1 MQVELFEMIEK
12 VGMIVGNNSF
22 TYLICEGV
30 KNVFKN
36 KKATMISLITMI
48 CAMFLFGTFFAIG
61 ENVNSVLEQVEK
73 NQGMEVFIQNEATDE
88 QISDL
93 EDKIKAL
100 NGINTVTFK
109 SKQEALDLM
118 KENLK
123 DNQDLLEGYEGE
135 NNIFPASF
143 IVTLT
148 DLSLATEIEAKI
160 GTMEN
165 VKKITSN
172 NDTIDTLMRIA
183 NGIKIAIGAI
193 SIILLVISITIIANT
208 IRLTVHARRK
218 EISIMKYVGATNRF
232 IRWPFVIEGIIIG
245 MVAAAITILIVGA
258 MYDFVIQS
266 IESSNILQT
275 MGVTLLQFPEIVQL
289 VAIAYVVLG
298 IGVGVIGS
306 SISMKKYLEV

>member
-1 MQVELFEMIEK
+1 MASLLEMIEK
-12 VGMIVGNNSF
+12 VGTIVGSNGF
-22 TYLICEGV
+22 TYLMCEGI

-36 KKATMISLITMI
+36 KKATMISLVTMI

-61 ENVNSVLEQVEK
+61 ENVNSVLEQVQK
-73 NQGMEVFIQNEATDE
+73 SQGMEVFIENEATDE
-88 QISDL
+88 QISIL
-93 EDKIKAL
+93 EDNIKTL
-100 NGINTVTFK
+100 EGINTVTFK

-118 KENLK
+118 KQNLK

-148 DLSLATEIEAKI
+148 DLSLATELEAKI

-172 NDTIDTLMRIA
+172 NDTINTLMKIA

-232 IRWPFVIEGIIIG
+232 IRWPFVIEGVIIG
-245 MVAAAITILIVGA
+245 MISAGITILIVGGI
-258 MYDFVIQS
+258 YDFVIQS
-266 IESSNILQT
+266 VEQSNVLQT
-275 MGVTLLQFPEIVQL
+275 MGVTLLQFTEIVKL
-289 VAIAYVVLG
+289 IAIAYVLLG

>member
-1 MQVELFEMIEK
+1 
-12 VGMIVGNNSF
+12 MIVGSN
-22 TYLICEGV
+22 YLIREGII
-30 KNVFKN
+30 NVFKN

-61 ENVNSVLEQVEK
+61 ENVNFVLEQVQK
-73 NQGMEVFIQNEATDE
+73 NQGMEVFIENEATDE
-88 QISDL
+88 QISKL
-93 EDKIKAL
+93 EEQIKAL

-109 SKQEALDLM
+109 SKQEALDSM

-148 DLSLATEIEAKI
+148 DLSLATEIEAK
-160 GTMEN
+160 TEAMEN

-172 NDTIDTLMRIA
+172 NDTINTLMKIA
-183 NGIKIAIGAI
+183 NGIRIAIGAI
-193 SIILLVISITIIANT
+193 SIILLIISITIIANT
-208 IRLTVHARRK
+208 IRLTVHSRRK

-245 MVAAAITILIVGA
+245 MVAAAITILIVGL
-258 MYDFVIQS
+258 MYDFVIQK
-266 IESSNILQT
+266 IEAANILQT
-275 MGVTLLQFPEIVQL
+275 MGVTLLQFSEIVQL
-289 VAIAYVVLG
+289 IAIVYVILG

>member
-1 MQVELFEMIEK
+1 MIEK
-12 VGMIVGNNSF
+12 VGTIVGSNSF
-22 TYLICEGV
+22 TYMIREGI

-61 ENVNSVLEQVEK
+61 ENVNFILEQVQK
-73 NQGMEVFIQNEATDE
+73 KQGMEVFIQNEATDE
-88 QISDL
+88 QISTL
-93 EDKIKAL
+93 EEMIKSL
-100 NGINTVTFK
+100 DGINTVTFK
-109 SKQEALDLM
+109 SKQEALDSM

-143 IVTLT
+143 VVTLT

-160 GTMEN
+160 GAMEN

-172 NDTIDTLMRIA
+172 NQTIVTLMNFA
-183 NGIKIAIGAI
+183 NIIKIAIGVI
-193 SIILLVISITIIANT
+193 FCILLIISITIIANT

-218 EISIMKYVGATNRF
+218 EISIMKYVGATNHF
-232 IRWPFVIEGIIIG
+232 IRLPFVMEGIIIG
-245 MVAAAITILIVGA
+245 VLGAGITLLIVGGI
-258 MYDFVIQS
+258 YDMIVQWIEQTNALQS
-266 IESSNILQT
+266 IGI
-275 MGVTLLQFPEIVQL
+275 TLLQFSEIVRL
-289 VAIAYVVLG
+289 IAIVYMILG
-298 IGVGVIGS
+298 IGVGVMGS

>member
-1 MQVELFEMIEK
+1 M
-12 VGMIVGNNSF
+12 GSNSF
-22 TYLICEGV
+22 TYIIKEGV
-30 KNVFKN
+30 RNVFKN

-61 ENVNSVLEQVEK
+61 ENVNAVLNQVQK

-88 QISDL
+88 QISTL
-93 EDKIKAL
+93 EEQIKEL
-100 NGINTVTFK
+100 DGINTVTFK
-109 SKQEALDLM
+109 SKQEALDSM

-143 IVTLT
+143 VITLT
-148 DLSLATEIEAKI
+148 DLSLATDIEAKI
-160 GTMEN
+160 GAMEN

-172 NDTIDTLMRIA
+172 NDTITTLMKIA
-183 NGIKIAIGAI
+183 NGIRIAIGAI
-193 SIILLVISITIIANT
+193 SVILLVISITIIANT
-208 IRLTVHARRK
+208 IRLTVHSRRK

-232 IRWPFVIEGIIIG
+232 IRWPFMVEGIIIG
-245 MVAAAITILIVGA
+245 IVAAGITILIVSTI
-258 MYDFVIQS
+258 YDFVIQS
-266 IESSNILQT
+266 IEASNILQT
-275 MGVTLLQFPEIVQL
+275 MGVTLLQFSDIVEL
-289 VAIAYVVLG
+289 IAIVYAILG

>member
-1 MQVELFEMIEK
+1 
-12 VGMIVGNNSF
+12 MIVGSN
-22 TYLICEGV
+22 YLIREGI

-61 ENVNSVLEQVEK
+61 ENVNSVLEQVQK
-73 NQGMEVFIQNEATDE
+73 SQGMEVFIQNEATDE
-88 QISDL
+88 QTSEL
-93 EDKIKAL
+93 ETKIKAL
-100 NGINTVTFK
+100 DGINTVTFK

-135 NNIFPASF
+135 KNIFPASF

-160 GTMEN
+160 EAMEN

-172 NDTIDTLMRIA
+172 NDTINTLMKIA
-183 NGIKIAIGAI
+183 NGIKIAIGVI
-193 SIILLVISITIIANT
+193 SAILLMISITIIANT

-218 EISIMKYVGATNRF
+218 EISIMKYVGATNHF
-232 IRWPFVIEGIIIG
+232 IRWPFIIEGIIIG
-245 MVAAAITILIVGA
+245 VLAAGITILIVGA
-258 MYDFVIQS
+258 MYDFVIQA
-266 IESSNILQT
+266 IEQSNILQT
-275 MGVTLLQFPEIVQL
+275 MGVTLLQFPEIVNL
-289 VAIAYVVLG
+289 IAIAYVILG
-298 IGVGVIGS
+298 IGVGMIGS

>member
-1 MQVELFEMIEK
+1 
-12 VGMIVGNNSF
+12 MIVGSN
-22 TYLICEGV
+22 YLIREGII
-30 KNVFKN
+30 NVFKN

-61 ENVNSVLEQVEK
+61 ENVNFVLEQVQK
-73 NQGMEVFIQNEATDE
+73 NQGMEVFIENEATDE
-88 QISDL
+88 QISKL
-93 EDKIKAL
+93 EEQIKAL

-109 SKQEALDLM
+109 SKQEALDSM

-148 DLSLATEIEAKI
+148 DLSLATEIEAK
-160 GTMEN
+160 TEVMEN

-172 NDTIDTLMRIA
+172 NDTINTLMKIA
-183 NGIKIAIGAI
+183 NGIRIAIGAI
-193 SIILLVISITIIANT
+193 SVILLIISITIIANT
-208 IRLTVHARRK
+208 IRLTVHSRRK

-245 MVAAAITILIVGA
+245 MVAAAITILIVGL
-258 MYDFVIQS
+258 MYDFVIQK
-266 IESSNILQT
+266 IEAANILQT
-275 MGVTLLQFPEIVQL
+275 MGVTLLQFSEVVQL
-289 VAIAYVVLG
+289 IAIVYVILG

>member
-1 MQVELFEMIEK
+1 
-12 VGMIVGNNSF
+12 MIVGSN
-22 TYLICEGV
+22 YLIREGV

-61 ENVNSVLEQVEK
+61 ENVNNLLEQVQK
-73 NQGMEVFIQNEATDE
+73 NQGIEVFIQKDATDE
-88 QISDL
+88 QISEL
-93 EDKIKAL
+93 EEAIKAL
-100 NGINTVTFK
+100 EGINKTTFK
-109 SKQEALDLM
+109 SQQDALDIM
-118 KENLK
+118 KEKLK
-123 DNQDLLEGYEGE
+123 DNQELFEGYEGE
-135 NNIFPASF
+135 KNIFSPSF

-160 GTMEN
+160 GAMEN

-172 NDTIDTLMRIA
+172 NDTINTLMKIA
-183 NGIKIAIGAI
+183 NGIRIAIGII
-193 SIILLVISITIIANT
+193 SILLLIISITIIANT

-232 IRWPFVIEGIIIG
+232 IRWPFMIEGVIIG
-245 MVAAAITILIVGA
+245 MMAAIVTLLMVGA
-258 MYDFVIQS
+258 MYDFVIQK
-266 IESSNILQT
+266 IEQSNILQT
-275 MGVTLLQFPEIVQL
+275 MGVTLLQFPEIVNL
-289 VAIAYVVLG
+289 VAIVYVILG

>member
-1 MQVELFEMIEK
+1 M
-12 VGMIVGNNSF
+12 GSNSF
-22 TYLICEGV
+22 TYMIKEGV

-36 KKATMISLITMI
+36 KKATMISLVTMI

-61 ENVNSVLEQVEK
+61 ENVNSVLEQVQK
-73 NQGMEVFIQNEATDE
+73 NQGMEVFIVNEATDE
-88 QISDL
+88 QISVL
-93 EDKIKAL
+93 EEQIKAL
-100 NGINTVTFK
+100 DGINTVTFK
-109 SKQEALDLM
+109 SKQEALDSM

-143 IVTLT
+143 VVTLT

-160 GTMEN
+160 ETMDN

-172 NDTIDTLMRIA
+172 NDTINTLMKIA
-183 NGIKIAIGAI
+183 NGIKIAIGSI
-193 SIILLVISITIIANT
+193 SIILLVISVTIIANT

-232 IRWPFVIEGIIIG
+232 IRWPFVIEGVIIG
-245 MVAAAITILIVGA
+245 IIAAGITLLIVGV

-266 IESSNILQT
+266 IEQSNILQT
-275 MGVTLLQFPEIVQL
+275 MGVTLLQFSEIVKFI
-289 VAIAYVVLG
+289 AIAYIALG

>member
-1 MQVELFEMIEK
+1 MGI
-12 VGMIVGNNSF
+12 G
-22 TYLICEGV
+22 YLIREGI

-36 KKATMISLITMI
+36 KKSTLTSLITMI
-48 CAMFLFGTFFAIG
+48 CAMFLFGAFFAIG
-61 ENVNSVLEQVEK
+61 ENVNAVLEQVQK
-73 NQGMEVFIQNEATDE
+73 NQGVEVFIENEATDE
-88 QISDL
+88 QISEL
-93 EDKIKAL
+93 ETKIKAL
-100 NGINTVTFK
+100 DGINTVTFK

-160 GTMEN
+160 EAMEN

-172 NDTIDTLMRIA
+172 NDTINTLMNIA
-183 NGIKIAIGAI
+183 NGIRIAIGVI
-193 SIILLVISITIIANT
+193 SILLLIISITIISNT

-245 MVAAAITILIVGA
+245 MLSAIITLLIVGII
-258 MYDFVIQS
+258 YDFVVQSIQS
-266 IESSNILQT
+266 SNVLQT
-275 MGVTLLQFPEIVQL
+275 MGVTLLQFQEIVNL
-289 VAIAYVVLG
+289 IAAAYAILG
-298 IGVGVIGS
+298 IGVGIIGS

>member
-1 MQVELFEMIEK
+1 MGSI
-12 VGMIVGNNSF
+12 SF
-22 TYLICEGV
+22 TYIIGEGV

-48 CAMFLFGTFFAIG
+48 CAMFLFGAFFAIG
-61 ENVNSVLEQVEK
+61 ENVNSVLEQVQK
-73 NQGMEVFIQNEATDE
+73 NQGMEVFIENEATDD

-93 EDKIKAL
+93 EAQIKSL

-109 SKQEALDLM
+109 SKQEALDTM

-123 DNQDLLEGYEGE
+123 DNKDLLEGYEGE

-143 IVTLT
+143 VVTLT
-148 DLSLATEIEAKI
+148 DLSLATEVEAKI

-172 NDTIDTLMRIA
+172 NDTITTLMKIA
-183 NGIKIAIGAI
+183 NGIKIAIGVI
-193 SIILLVISITIIANT
+193 SVILLIISITIISNT

-245 MVAAAITILIVGA
+245 IIAAAITVLIVGVL
-258 MYDFVIQS
+258 YDFVIKS
-266 IESSNILQT
+266 IEQSNVLQT
-275 MGVTLLQFPEIVQL
+275 MGVTLLQFSEIVQL
-289 VAIAYVVLG
+289 IAIVYIALG

>member
-1 MQVELFEMIEK
+1 
-12 VGMIVGNNSF
+12 MIVGSN
-22 TYLICEGV
+22 YLIREGI

-61 ENVNSVLEQVEK
+61 ENVNSVLEQVQK
-73 NQGMEVFIQNEATDE
+73 SQGIEVFIQNEATDD
-88 QISDL
+88 QISEL
-93 EDKIKAL
+93 ETKIKAL
-100 NGINTVTFK
+100 NGVNQTTFK
-109 SKQEALDLM
+109 SKQQALDLM

-123 DNQDLLEGYEGE
+123 DNQDLFEAYEGE

-160 GTMEN
+160 GAMDN

-172 NDTIDTLMRIA
+172 NVTITTLMNIA
-183 NGIKIAIGAI
+183 KGIRIAIGII
-193 SIILLVISITIIANT
+193 SVILLIISITIIANT

-218 EISIMKYVGATNRF
+218 EISIMKYVGATNQF
-232 IRWPFVIEGIIIG
+232 IRWPFIIEGIIIG
-245 MVAAAITILIVGA
+245 VLAAGITILIVGA
-258 MYDFVIQS
+258 IYDFVIQT
-266 IESSNILQT
+266 IEQSNILQI
-275 MGVTLLQFPEIVQL
+275 MGVTLLQFPEIVNL
-289 VAIAYVVLG
+289 IAIAYVILG
-298 IGVGVIGS
+298 IGVGMIGS

>member
-1 MQVELFEMIEK
+1 
-12 VGMIVGNNSF
+12 MIVGSNSF
-22 TYLICEGV
+22 TYIVREGV

-36 KKATMISLITMI
+36 KKATMISLVTMI
-48 CAMFLFGTFFAIG
+48 CAMFLFGAFFAIG
-61 ENVNSVLEQVEK
+61 ENVNSLLEQVQK
-73 NQGMEVFIQNEATDE
+73 NQGMEVFILNEATDE
-88 QISDL
+88 EISVL
-93 EDKIKAL
+93 EEKIKAL
-100 NGINTVTFK
+100 DGINTVTFK
-109 SKQEALDLM
+109 SKQEALDAM

-148 DLSLATEIEAKI
+148 DLSLAKELEAKI
-160 GTMEN
+160 GTMES

-172 NDTIDTLMRIA
+172 NDTINTLMKIA

-193 SIILLVISITIIANT
+193 SVILLIISITIIANT

-218 EISIMKYVGATNRF
+218 EISIMKYVGATNTF
-232 IRWPFVIEGIIIG
+232 IRWPFIIEGIIIG
-245 MVAAAITILIVGA
+245 IISAAVTIIIVGA
-258 MYDFVIQS
+258 VYDFVVQG
-266 IESSNILQT
+266 IESSNVLQT
-275 MGVTLLQFPEIVQL
+275 MGVTLLQFSEIVQL
-289 VAIAYVVLG
+289 IAIAYLVLG

>member
-1 MQVELFEMIEK
+1 
-12 VGMIVGNNSF
+12 MIVGSN
-22 TYLICEGV
+22 YLIREGI

-61 ENVNSVLEQVEK
+61 ENVNSVLEQVQK
-73 NQGMEVFIQNEATDE
+73 SQGIEVFIQNEATDE
-88 QISDL
+88 QISEL
-93 EDKIKAL
+93 ETKIKAL
-100 NGINTVTFK
+100 NGVNQTTFK
-109 SKQEALDLM
+109 SKQQALDLM

-123 DNQDLLEGYEGE
+123 DNQDLFEAYEGE

-160 GTMEN
+160 GAMDN

-172 NDTIDTLMRIA
+172 NVTITTLMNIA
-183 NGIKIAIGAI
+183 KGIRIAIGVI

-218 EISIMKYVGATNRF
+218 EISIMKYVGATNQF
-232 IRWPFVIEGIIIG
+232 IRWPFIIEGVIIG
-245 MVAAAITILIVGA
+245 VIAAGITILIVGA
-258 MYDFVIQS
+258 MYDFVIQT
-266 IESSNILQT
+266 IEQSNILQI
-275 MGVTLLQFPEIVQL
+275 MGVTLLQFPEIVNL
-289 VAIAYVVLG
+289 IAIAYVILG
-298 IGVGVIGS
+298 IGVGMIGS